1 MARRYIFGKAK
12 SQDNLKYLGDGFMDE
27 RPRSREG
34 ERKEHPSAFSWFVRN
49 WKISSLLGVK
59 EDEPPRGLR
68 QYWPLAV
75 TLLTIVAVH
84 ATLTNDVRV
93 LPPFMFLILVL
104 LLLVPIFYARR
115 RRLHA
120 LARFLGWGLVTFSTA
135 VVASSVF
142 RLVVALGVEQ
152 TPSQALLNSGLV
164 WLTNAVT
171 FALWYFEMDSGG
183 PEKRE
188 RDGHITYDFMFP
200 QDQDGGSSW
209 SPNFVDYLFLAF
221 NTNITFGPTDTAVL
235 SRRAKVLTMI
245 QSLLSL
251 LILAVLVARATAA

>member
-1 MARRYIFGKAK
+1 MVRRCIFGKAK

-84 ATLTNDVRV
+84 TTLTNDVRV

-183 PEKRE
+183 PEKSERE
-188 RDGHITYDFMFP
+188 GHST
-200 QDQDGGSSW
+200 
-209 SPNFVDYLFLAF
+209 
-221 NTNITFGPTDTAVL
+221 
-235 SRRAKVLTMI
+235 
-245 QSLLSL
+245 
-251 LILAVLVARATAA
+251 

>member
-1 MARRYIFGKAK
+1 MTRRCIFGKAK
-12 SQDNLKYLGDGFMDE
+12 SQDDLKYLGEEFMEE
-27 RPRSREG
+27 RSQSREG
-34 ERKEHPSAFSWFVRN
+34 EPEEHRSALSLFLGN
-49 WKISSLLGVK
+49 WKMSSLLGVK
-59 EDEPPRGLR
+59 EDEPLRGLR
-68 QYWPLAV
+68 QYWPLVV

-84 ATLTNDVRV
+84 ATLTYDIRV
-93 LPPFMFLILVL
+93 LPPFMFLTLVL
-104 LLLVPIFYARR
+104 VLLVPIFYARR
-115 RRLHA
+115 RGLHA

-164 WLTNAVT
+164 WLTNAAT

-183 PEKRE
+183 PEKRQ
-188 RDGHITYDFMFP
+188 RDGHSTYDFMFP
-200 QDQDGGSSW
+200 QDQGDGSSW

>member
-1 MARRYIFGKAK
+1 MTRRCIFGKAK
-12 SQDNLKYLGDGFMDE
+12 GQYNLKYLGDGFMDE
-27 RPRSREG
+27 RPRSRAG
-34 ERKEHPSAFSWFVRN
+34 ERKEHPSALSWFVRN

-59 EDEPPRGLR
+59 EDEPLRGLR

-84 ATLTNDVRV
+84 ATLTDDIRV

-183 PEKRE
+183 AQKHEKK
-188 RDGHITYDFMFP
+188 GHSTYHFIFP
-200 QDQDGGSSW
+200 QDQNDNRSDW
-209 SPNFVDYLFLAF
+209 SPTFVDYLFL
-221 NTNITFGPTDTAVL
+221 
-235 SRRAKVLTMI
+235 
-245 QSLLSL
+245 
-251 LILAVLVARATAA
+251 